1 MAIGTS
7 SKEMLIV
14 SSRVVYLIR
23 LLQFTRG
30 DCFEGALIESSGTLL
45 IMLRGVLTILII
57 CSSFNPQ
64 IIKAFVSLLK
74 VTLFAL
80 ILCFTVGSLITYYY
94 YFESVLIP
102 IFIIIL
108 GWGYQPERFRSALF
122 MLFYTLLI
130 SLPLLVALVRIRREL
145 GRTSFCLINL
155 GEKITG
161 LYFSV
166 VLVGAFLIKFPIYVG
181 HLWLPKAH
189 VEAPVAG
196 SIVLAG
202 VLLKLG
208 GYGVLVVYSLLI
220 PRNVT

>member
-1 MAIGTS
+1 MAIRAS

-30 DCFEGALIESSGTLL
+30 DRFEGALTESSGTLL
-45 IMLRGVLTILII
+45 IMLRGILTILII

-74 VTLFAL
+74 VTLFVL

-108 GWGYQPERFRSALF
+108 G
-122 MLFYTLLI
+122 
-130 SLPLLVALVRIRREL
+130 
-145 GRTSFCLINL
+145 
-155 GEKITG
+155 
-161 LYFSV
+161 
-166 VLVGAFLIKFPIYVG
+166 
-181 HLWLPKAH
+181 
-189 VEAPVAG
+189 
-196 SIVLAG
+196 
-202 VLLKLG
+202 
-208 GYGVLVVYSLLI
+208 
-220 PRNVT
+220 